1 MPIYTGGHCNRAQQ
15 IKKKLEIPCR
25 SVTIKIYNTRAVRL
39 KARKYILIVVVLL
52 VVGIGYLFARSK
64 EEQKFYSID
73 EYKELFSK
81 ENSGEN

>member
-1 MPIYTGGHCNRAQQ
+1 M
-15 IKKKLEIPCR
+15 KKVK
-25 SVTIKIYNTRAVRL
+25 
-39 KARKYILIVVVLL
+39 KYILIVVVLL